1 MFPNQP
7 EKRSLLRQDK
17 PPFGEDLQSTVF
29 IPDTGHTPIDGLG
42 GDYCPIEVELP
53 EIGSEFGRYRLLAIR
68 AMGSGSIVFRA
79 QHRSLGIPVALKF
92 LNRRHFSD
100 RLALLEQLRLEAT
113 LLSRIAHR
121 NIIRLW
127 DFDDDFDH
135 AYLATEYI
143 EGPTLLAAI
152 QDQGRIESKRA
163 VRIILQVID
172 ALESLTH
179 VNVVHRDVKPDN
191 ILLSVS
197 GCVKLIDLGLA
208 LILGEEIPHLKI
220 ISPVPRWVGT
230 PSYLAPEQAR
240 QTNRVDFRADIYSLG
255 ATLFQCLTGRLPFQ
269 ARTATQMVLQHLERQ
284 PPSPSELNPEV
295 GEPLARVVLRMMAKS
310 PAARFANYPE
320 LRQALIDTL

>member
-1 MFPNQP
+1 MLPNQS
-7 EKRSLLRQDK
+7 EKRPLLRQDK
-17 PPFGEDLQSTVF
+17 PPFSEDLQSTVF
-29 IPDTGHTPIDGLG
+29 IPRAGHTPIDGLG
-42 GDYCPIEVELP
+42 GEYSPIEVELP
-53 EIGSEFGRYRLLAIR
+53 EVGSEFGRYRLQAIR
-68 AMGSGSIVFRA
+68 AMGSGSVVFRA
-79 QHRSLGIPVALKF
+79 QHRALGIPVALKF

-113 LLSRIAHR
+113 LLARISHR
-121 NIIRLW
+121 NIVRLW

-143 EGPTLLAAI
+143 EGPTLMAAI
-152 QDQGRIESKRA
+152 QDQGRIERKRA
-163 VRIILQVID
+163 VRIVLQVID

-179 VNVVHRDVKPDN
+179 LNVVHRDVKPDN
-191 ILLSVS
+191 ILLSAT
-197 GCVKLIDLGLA
+197 GTVKLIDLGLA
-208 LILGEEIPHLKI
+208 MIIGEEIPQLRV
-220 ISPVPRWVGT
+220 ISPVASWVGT

-240 QTNRVDFRADIYSLG
+240 STRRVDFRADIYSLG

-284 PPSPSELNPEV
+284 PPNPNELNPEV
-295 GEPLARVVLRMMAKS
+295 GEPLAGVVLKMMAKS